1 MSLDQS
7 SLEHTQRDGRLAR
20 TKIVATIGPAS
31 ESCIGELIEAGMRV
45 ARINF
50 SHGEADEHRR
60 RVELIRKEA
69 TERQVAVGILADIQG
84 PKLRLGQFAEGR
96 RELRV
101 DEALELAEGDGISE
115 EGEALLNFPGFI
127 NSVKVG
133 HRVYLADGQVE
144 VEVRRIE
151 GRRAYGVVTRGGWIG
166 DRKGVHL
173 PDTNLA
179 IRMPTPKDVADIA
192 LARSMEV
199 DMIGVSFVGDASD
212 LRAVRKMAPQQLM
225 VAKIERSAAL
235 LNLEGILEETDG
247 IMVARGDL
255 GVETPLE
262 KLPLVQKDLID
273 QALKAGK
280 FTITATEMLES
291 MVTAAR
297 PTRAEV
303 ADVANAVLDGTDA
316 VMLSAETAV
325 GAYPVRAVECMQ
337 EIALSMEAS
346 DRYARLSRVAFR
358 EAEPSFSNGTAMA
371 AVQAARALSIRHIVC
386 FTETGNTARQLSRYR
401 PRAMVIALTPHR
413 RTQQALSALGHVR
426 PLLFD
431 RRDNLEHMLTDASNL
446 LVERGICT
454 IGEQVVMVA
463 GVPPGMARTT
473 NVMKLHHIGEVS
485 SLS

>member
-1 MSLDQS
+1 MDISH
-7 SLEHTQRDGRLAR
+7 LEHTDRGGRKSQ
-20 TKIVATIGPAS
+20 TKVVATIGPAS
-31 ESCIGELIEAGMRV
+31 EGKIGELIDAGMSV

-50 SHGEADEHRR
+50 SHGEEQEHRD
-60 RVELIRKEA
+60 RVALIRKA
-69 TERQVAVGILADIQG
+69 AKERNRSVAILADIQG
-84 PKLRLGQFAEGR
+84 PKLRLGLFKAKRVEMKVGER
-96 RELRV
+96 LRMF
-101 DEALELAEGDGISE
+101 EGDGTAE
-115 EGEALLNFPGFI
+115 VGEAYFNFPGFI
-127 NSVKVG
+127 EGIKIG
-133 HRVYLADGQVE
+133 HRLYLADGQVE
-144 VEVRRIE
+144 MQLDKIDGEVAE
-151 GRRAYGVVTRGGWIG
+151 GFVTRGGWIG

-173 PDTNLA
+173 PDTTLA
-179 IRMPTPKDVADIA
+179 ISLPTPKDVVDIA
-192 LARSMEV
+192 IARDLEV
-199 DMIGVSFVGDASD
+199 DMIGVSFVGEASD
-212 LRAVRKMAPQQLM
+212 LRAVRKMAPSQLV

-235 LNLEGILEETDG
+235 INLAEILEETDG

-262 KLPLVQKDLID
+262 KLPLVQKNLID

-291 MVTAAR
+291 MVNAAR

-325 GAYPVRAVECMQ
+325 GDYPTQAVEAMQ
-337 EIALSMEAS
+337 DIAFAMEQS
-346 DRYARLSRVAFR
+346 ERYARLSRVAFR
-358 EAEPSFSNGTAMA
+358 QAEPNFSNGTAMA
-371 AVQAARALSIRHIVC
+371 AVQVSKALCINAIIC

-401 PRAMVIALTPHR
+401 PRAEIIALTPHA
-413 RTQQALSALGHVR
+413 RTFQALAVLGHVQ
-426 PLLFD
+426 PIMFE
-431 RRDNLEHMLTDASNL
+431 RRANLEMMLADASTL
-446 LVERGICT
+446 LVEMGLCT

>member
-1 MSLDQS
+1 
-7 SLEHTQRDGRLAR
+7 
-20 TKIVATIGPAS
+20 
-31 ESCIGELIEAGMRV
+31 MRV

-50 SHGEADEHRR
+50 SHGEPEEHRR
-60 RVELIRKEA
+60 RVVAIRA
-69 TERQVAVGILADIQG
+69 AAASRGVAVGILADIQG
-84 PKLRLGQFAEGR
+84 PKLRLGRFAEGS

-101 DEALELAEGDGISE
+101 TDRLRLTEGAEIAGP
-115 EGEALLNFPGFI
+115 GEAFLNFPGFTAK
-127 NSVKVG
+127 VAVG

-144 VEVRRIE
+144 FVVDQVDSKGAE
-151 GRRAYGVVTRGGWIG
+151 GYVTRGGWIG

-173 PDTNLA
+173 PDTALA
-179 IRMPTPKDVADIA
+179 IRMPTPKDVVDIA
-192 LARSMEV
+192 LARDLEV
-199 DMIGVSFVGDASD
+199 DMIGVSFVGNAAD

-225 VAKIERSAAL
+225 VAKIERSEAL
-235 LNLEGILEETDG
+235 RNIAEILEETDG
-247 IMVARGDL
+247 VMVARGDL

-273 QALKAGK
+273 QSLKAGK

-291 MVTAAR
+291 MVHAAR

-325 GAYPVRAVECMQ
+325 GDYPVRAVEVMQ
-337 EIALSMEAS
+337 DIATAMEAS

-358 EAEPSFSNGTAMA
+358 QAEPSFSNGTAMA
-371 AVQAARALSIRHIVC
+371 AVQAARALGIQAIVC

-401 PRAMVIALTPHR
+401 PKAQIFALTPHE
-413 RTQQALSALGHVR
+413 RTFQALSVLGHVR
-426 PLLFD
+426 PVLFS
-431 RRDNLEHMLTDASNL
+431 RRDNLESMLTDASAL
-446 LVERGICT
+446 LVERGQCA

-485 SLS
+485 SLY

>member
-1 MSLDQS
+1 MDPSTF
-7 SLEHTQRDGRLAR
+7 EHTQRDGRLAR
-20 TKIVATIGPAS
+20 TKVVATIGPAS
-31 ESCIGELIEAGMRV
+31 EACIGELMESGMRV

-50 SHGEADEHRR
+50 SHGEPDEHRR
-60 RVELIRKEA
+60 RVERIREEA
-69 TERQVAVGILADIQG
+69 AARQVAVGILADIQG
-84 PKLRLGQFAEGR
+84 PKLRLGLFEGGQL
-96 RELRV
+96 ELRV
-101 DEALELAEGDGISE
+101 GERLRLAEGDGVAA
-115 EGEALLNFPGFI
+115 EGEALLNFQGFL
-127 NSVKVG
+127 STVQAG
-133 HRVYLADGQVE
+133 HTVHLADGQVE
-144 VEVRRIE
+144 VLIEDVTSSHAE
-151 GRRAYGVVTRGGWIG
+151 GRVVRGGRIG

-173 PDTNLA
+173 PDTDLA

-199 DMIGVSFVGDASD
+199 DMIGVSFVGSAAD

-235 LNLEGILEETDG
+235 MNIAEILEETDG

-262 KLPLVQKDLID
+262 KLPLIQKSLIEK
-273 QALKAGK
+273 ALKAGK

-291 MVTAAR
+291 MVAAAR

-337 EIALSMEAS
+337 EIALAMEAS
-346 DRYARLSRVAFR
+346 ERYARLSRVAFR
-358 EAEPSFSNGTAMA
+358 TAEPSFSNGTALA
-371 AVQAARALSIRHIVC
+371 AVQAAAALSIRHIVC

-401 PRAMVIALTPHR
+401 PRAGVIALTPHR

-426 PLLFD
+426 PLLFA
-431 RRDNLEHMLTDASNL
+431 RRDNLEEMLSDASDL
-446 LVERGICT
+446 LVQRGIAT

>member
-1 MSLDQS
+1 MDISH
-7 SLEHTQRDGRLAR
+7 LEHTNRHGRHAQ
-20 TKIVATIGPAS
+20 TKVVATIGPAS
-31 ESCIGELIEAGMRV
+31 EDRIGELIDAGMSV

-50 SHGEADEHRR
+50 SHGDEAEHRR
-60 RVELIRKEA
+60 RVLRVREA
-69 TERQVAVGILADIQG
+69 AAERNVSVGILSDIQG
-84 PKLRLGQFAEGR
+84 PKLRIGCFENR
-96 RELRV
+96 RLQLTVGDELRMI
-101 DEALELAEGDGISE
+101 EGDGVAPK
-115 EGEALLNFPGFI
+115 GLAYFNFPGFA
-127 NSVKVG
+127 NQVKAG
-133 HRVYLADGQVE
+133 HRIYLADGQVE
-144 VEVRRIE
+144 VMIDRIDAD
-151 GRRAYGVVTRGGWIG
+151 GAIGHVTRGGWVG

-173 PDTNLA
+173 PDTELA
-179 IRMPTPKDVADIA
+179 IRLPTPKDILDIA
-192 LARSMEV
+192 IARDLEV
-199 DMIGVSFVGDASD
+199 DMIGVSFVGNAKD
-212 LRAVRKMAPQQLM
+212 LRAVRKMAPQQLI

-235 LNLEGILEETDG
+235 INLAEIMEETDG

-291 MVTAAR
+291 MVHAAR

-325 GAYPVRAVECMQ
+325 GDYPVAAVEAMQ
-337 EIALSMEAS
+337 DIAMAMEISE
-346 DRYARLSRVAFR
+346 RYARLSRVAFR
-358 EAEPSFSNGTAMA
+358 QSEPNFSNGTAMA
-371 AVQAARALSIRHIVC
+371 AVQASRALGINAIIC

-401 PRAMVIALTPHR
+401 PRAEVIALTPHA
-413 RTQQALSALGHVR
+413 RTFQALSVMGHVR
-426 PLLFD
+426 PMMFE
-431 RRDNLEHMLTDASNL
+431 RRPNLEKMLADASTL
-446 LVERGICT
+446 LVERGLCS

-463 GVPPGMARTT
+463 GVPPGIARTT

>member
-1 MSLDQS
+1 MDISH
-7 SLEHTQRDGRLAR
+7 LEHTDREGRLAR

-31 ESCIGELIEAGMRV
+31 EDCIGELIDAGLRV

-60 RVELIRKEA
+60 RAKKIRA
-69 TERQVAVGILADIQG
+69 AADERGIAVGILADIQG
-84 PKLRLGQFAEGR
+84 PKLRLGMFEESR

-101 DEALELAEGDGISE
+101 GDRLTLIEGDGTA
-115 EGEALLNFPGFI
+115 GPGQAYLNFPGFI
-127 NSVKVG
+127 AKVAEG

-144 VEVRRIE
+144 LIVDSVTPEAAE
-151 GRRAYGVVTRGGWIG
+151 GHVTRGGWIG

-173 PDTNLA
+173 PDTQLA
-179 IRMPTPKDVADIA
+179 IRMPTPKDVVDIA
-192 LARSMEV
+192 LAREMDV
-199 DMIGVSFVGDASD
+199 DMIGVSFVGDAND

-235 LNLEGILEETDG
+235 LNLEEILEETDG

-273 QALKAGK
+273 RALKAGK

-291 MVTAAR
+291 MVHAAR

-325 GAYPVRAVECMQ
+325 GDYPVQAVEAMQ
-337 EIALSMEAS
+337 DIAIAMES
-346 DRYARLSRVAFR
+346 SKRYERLSRVAFR

-371 AVQAARALSIRHIVC
+371 AVQAAKALGISAIVC

-401 PRAMVIALTPHR
+401 PMASILALTPHK
-413 RTQQALSALGHVR
+413 RTFQALSALGHVR
-426 PLLFD
+426 PILFE
-431 RRDNLEHMLTDASNL
+431 RRDNLETMLTDASAL
-446 LVERGICT
+446 LVERGLCS

-485 SLS
+485 SLY

>member
-1 MSLDQS
+1 MDQS
-7 SLEHTQRDGRLAR
+7 TFEHTQRDGRLAR
-20 TKIVATIGPAS
+20 TKVVATIGPAS
-31 ESCIGELIEAGMRV
+31 EDCIGELLEAGLRV

-60 RVELIRKEA
+60 RVQRIREEA
-69 TERQVAVGILADIQG
+69 AARQVAVGILADIQG
-84 PKLRLGQFAEGR
+84 PKLRLGLFEGGTKR
-96 RELRV
+96 LQVGE
-101 DEALELAEGDGISE
+101 ELELAEGDGVAA
-115 EGEALLNFPGFI
+115 EGQVLMNFNGFL
-127 NSVKVG
+127 STVQVG

-144 VEVRRIE
+144 VEVAEVTPTSAR
-151 GRRAYGVVTRGGWIG
+151 GTVVRGGWIG

-173 PDTNLA
+173 PDTDLA
-179 IRMPTPKDVADIA
+179 IPMPTPKDVADIA

-199 DMIGVSFVGDASD
+199 DMIGISFVGSAAD
-212 LRAVRKMAPQQLM
+212 LRTVRKMAPQQLM
-225 VAKIERSAAL
+225 VAKIERSAAM
-235 LNLEGILEETDG
+235 LNIDEILEEADG
-247 IMVARGDL
+247 IMIARGDL

-262 KLPLVQKDLID
+262 KLPLIQKDLID
-273 QALKAGK
+273 GALKAGK

-337 EIALSMEAS
+337 EIALAMETS

-358 EAEPSFSNGTAMA
+358 HAEPSFSNGTALA
-371 AVQAARALSIRHIVC
+371 AVQAAAALSIRHIVC

-426 PLLFD
+426 PLLFK
-431 RRDNLEHMLTDASNL
+431 RRDNLEVMLTDAADL